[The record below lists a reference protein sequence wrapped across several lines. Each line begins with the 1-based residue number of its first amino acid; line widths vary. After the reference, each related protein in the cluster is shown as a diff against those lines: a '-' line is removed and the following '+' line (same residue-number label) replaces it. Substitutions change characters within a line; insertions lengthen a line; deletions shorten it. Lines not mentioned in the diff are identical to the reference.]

1 MSRTVNFLLLGSA
14 WLGLAVRGAALLHQ
28 PANSQTAVAKQKA
41 AAAAVVQKVQEAYA
55 KLKTFQARFTLDTAT
70 QFQQQTAHVVMNG
83 QLAFNHPNQFAVHM
97 QLSGPNGFLL
107 EDMTTICDGK
117 QMWIVMG
124 KKYLQKPIGEVN
136 SGLLTM
142 GLPNSL
148 TAQPHQI
155 NSPLQFIA
163 SDIAAGQVPKDIRL
177 IAYKPLNGKPAYVLQ
192 YTELLPVPPSSPA
205 GTKMIV
211 QIWVDAATH
220 LIRRI
225 VTHGSLQGTTM
236 QMAED
241 IRPTVV
247 NTPLPPS
254 LFTYQPPKDAQK
266 VGTMAELFN
275 LPAQGSTP
283 QAATNDSS
291 QKRAAKLIGKPAP
304 DFTLKTIDGKTVS
317 LHDLRGKII
326 LLDFSTSW

>member
-1 MSRTVNFLLLGSA
+1 MSRIVNFLLLGSA
-14 WLGLAVRGAALLHQ
+14 WLGLAVRGAALPNQ
-28 PANSQTAVAKQKA
+28 PKTAHTAVAKQKA
-41 AAAAVVQKVQEAYA
+41 EAADVVQKVQEAYA
-55 KLKTFQARFTLDTAT
+55 QLKTFQARVTHDTAT
-70 QFQQQTAHVVMNG
+70 KFQQQTVHVVMNG
-83 QLAFNHPNQFAVHM
+83 QFAFNRPNQFAVHM
-97 QLSGPNGFLL
+97 QLFGPNRFLL
-107 EDMTTICDGK
+107 EDMKTICDGK
-117 QMWIVMG
+117 QVWIVMG

-148 TAQPHQI
+148 TAQPDQI

-163 SDIAAGQVPKDIRL
+163 SNIAAGQVPKDIRL
-177 IAYKPLNGKPAYVLQ
+177 VAYKPLNGKPAYVLQ
-192 YTELLPVPPSSPA
+192 YTELLPVPPSRPA

-225 VTHGSLQGTTM
+225 VTHTSLQGTTM

-241 IRPTVV
+241 IRPTAI

-254 LFTYQPPKDAQK
+254 LFTYQPPKDVQK
-266 VGTMAELFN
+266 VETIAELFN

-283 QAATNDSS
+283 QVATNDSA